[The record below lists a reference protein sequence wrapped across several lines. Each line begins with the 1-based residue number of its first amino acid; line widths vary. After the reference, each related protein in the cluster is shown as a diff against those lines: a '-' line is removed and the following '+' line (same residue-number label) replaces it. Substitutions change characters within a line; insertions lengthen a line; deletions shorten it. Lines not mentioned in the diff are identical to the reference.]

1 MAILE
6 TLAGVMKGLAVGD
19 RVKVTLR
26 PETGQFPNPV
36 DGQIIQK
43 DADGKI
49 LLKSEQSVIEINPTD
64 ILSITSLKR

>member
-6 TLAGVMKGLAVGD
+6 TLAGVMKALAVGD

-43 DADGKI
+43 DAGGKI
-49 LLKSEQSVIEINPTD
+49 LLKSEQGVIEINPAD